1 MKIANVTNAL
11 ILVFGCVILLIFGKS
26 LLFPFLFALLIYF
39 LIRAIRRL
47 IDRLPYIKNHIPSWL
62 KNALASLII
71 FALLGFTG
79 QMLLINSRA
88 LINSFSIYQGNIDS
102 IVAQINQLT
111 GMNVS
116 QTITEKL
123 SDVEIAKMVNPILN
137 SVTGIMGNIMMVLF
151 YLIFLFIEESNFK
164 MKMLLI
170 FSNPEKYTE
179 IKVLLG
185 NIEHS
190 ITHYIGLKTL
200 ISFISATVCFI
211 TLFVFGV
218 NSPLFW
224 ASLIFIMNFIPVIG
238 ALLAVILP
246 SLFAMIQFGEMT
258 SALFLF
264 FILGTIQTLILNLL
278 EPKLMGDSL
287 NISPLV
293 ALFALAFWGAIWG
306 ITGMIVSVPITVII
320 IILLAHFERTRPIAI
335 LLSHQGK
342 V

>member
-1 MKIANVTNAL
+1 MKLANVANGL

-26 LLFPFLFALLIYF
+26 LLFPFLFAMLIYF

-79 QMLLINSRA
+79 QMLLINSQA
-88 LINSFSIYQGNIDS
+88 LINSFSLYQGNIDT

-116 QTITEKL
+116 QTITDKL
-123 SDVEIAKMVNPILN
+123 SDVEIAKMINPILN
-137 SVTGIMGNIMMVLF
+137 SITGIMGNIMMVLF

-164 MKMLLI
+164 MKMHLI

-179 IKVLLG
+179 IKVLIG

-211 TLFVFGV
+211 TLFAFGV
-218 NSPLFW
+218 NSHLFW

-246 SLFAMIQFGEMT
+246 SLFGLIQFGEMT

-264 FILGTIQTLILNLL
+264 FTLGTVQTLILNLL

-293 ALFALAFWGAIWG
+293 ALLALAFWGAIWG
-306 ITGMIVSVPITVII
+306 ITGMIVSVPITVIM

>member
-1 MKIANVTNAL
+1 MKIANVANAL

-47 IDRLPYIKNHIPSWL
+47 IDGLPYIKNHIPSWL

-79 QMLLINSRA
+79 QMLLINSQA

-102 IVAQINQLT
+102 LVAQINELT
-111 GMNVS
+111 GINVS
-116 QTITEKL
+116 QTITDKL
-123 SDVEIAKMVNPILN
+123 SDVEIAKIVNPILN
-137 SVTGIMGNIMMVLF
+137 SITGIMGNIMMVLF

-164 MKMLLI
+164 KKMHLI

-211 TLFVFGV
+211 TLFAFGV

-246 SLFAMIQFGEMT
+246 SLFGLIQFGEMT
-258 SALFLF
+258 SALLLF
-264 FILGTIQTLILNLL
+264 FTLGTVQTLILNLL

-293 ALFALAFWGAIWG
+293 ALLALAFWGAIWG
-306 ITGMIVSVPITVII
+306 ITGMIVSVPITVIM

>member
-1 MKIANVTNAL
+1 MKIANVANAL

-88 LINSFSIYQGNIDS
+88 LINSFSLYQGNIDS

-116 QTITEKL
+116 QTITDKL

-164 MKMLLI
+164 MKMHLI

-211 TLFVFGV
+211 TLFAFGV

-246 SLFAMIQFGEMT
+246 SLFAMIQFREMT

>member
-1 MKIANVTNAL
+1 MKIANVANAL

-88 LINSFSIYQGNIDS
+88 LINSFSLYQGNIDS

-116 QTITEKL
+116 QTITDKL

-164 MKMLLI
+164 MKMHLI

-211 TLFVFGV
+211 TLFAFGV

-293 ALFALAFWGAIWG
+293 ALLSLAFWGAIWG